1 MEENKTPE
9 ELQDTALDQVSGGVG
24 TVIDDDS
31 ENEPLSL
38 GNGSIPIPVLGEP
51 RKREH
56 YDRPNVKRK
65 KKPESARKRRY

>member
-9 ELQDTALDQVSGGVG
+9 ELQDKALDQVAGGVG
-24 TVIDDDS
+24 TASADS
-31 ENEPLSL
+31 SEDEPLSL
-38 GNGSIPIPVLGEP
+38 GNGSIPILGEP

-65 KKPESARKRRY
+65 KKAEAARKRRF

>member
-9 ELQDTALDQVSGGVG
+9 ELQDKTLDQVAGGVG
-24 TVIDDDS
+24 TASDDAS
-31 ENEPLSL
+31 EGEPLSL
-38 GNGSIPIPVLGEP
+38 GNGSIPVPVLVEP

-65 KKPESARKRRY
+65 KKAEAARKRRF

>member
-1 MEENKTPE
+1 MEKNKTPE

-38 GNGSIPIPVLGEP
+38 GNGSIPVLGEP

-65 KKPESARKRRY
+65 KKAEAARKRRY